1 MNTNLT
7 FNIRRSVCIVMIGL
21 VSVAQATVPPIP
33 KGIISLPPPG
43 TNFPDQILNDSRVVG
58 LDVVDQWPDVEPTE
72 GVFDWSS
79 LDSEVAQAVA
89 HGKKII
95 FAVASG
101 GVKVPDWLLAN
112 YPDIQTF
119 SFIDTNPYSPT
130 YGQPLTIPVFWDPI
144 FLAKTKALIQA
155 AGARYAANPS
165 IVVVGCSFAN
175 CLGGDWNIPNS
186 PEDIANWLAAGYTS
200 ELMVNAGE
208 TIIDATMAAFPNQN
222 VAFRIGLGS
231 PDLDPTVTYLAE
243 TIVDY
248 ATTTYGRFITV
259 KDALAAYTP
268 DPSTVLFDWL
278 TLFNQ
283 CPNVAAQMLWNVSG
297 DNTYRMNKG
306 VPGNKQT
313 ILLNAITIGTRYGTQ
328 YQEIYEADLMDS
340 TLSSVISTAKTLL
353 TTTPPLPAAPSNV
366 TATATDSSH
375 INLTWHDNANN
386 ELGYRLESK
395 IGATGT
401 YEVVTTFGQNTTS
414 GSLKSLIEGTQY
426 YFRMRAVNAGGV
438 SAYSGETSATTVLNH
453 PKSLSLQALSS
464 SKVRLTWTD
473 KSATETGFKIE
484 RSKLTNTNYTEIAT
498 VGVNATSFTDTGL
511 SPSTKYYYRVRAY
524 NGYTTSAYSSEQHVT
539 TQQ

>member
-1 MNTNLT
+1 MKNYSQREAKFLGSYHMNRTGS
-7 FNIRRSVCIVMIGL
+7 FIVWRSVCLVMIGFI
-21 VSVAQATVPPIP
+21 SVAEATVPPIP

-101 GVKVPDWLLAN
+101 GLKVPDWLLAN

-165 IVVVGCSFAN
+165 IAVVGCSFAN
-175 CLGGDWNIPNS
+175 ALSIDWNIPNS

-231 PDLDPTVTYLAE
+231 PDLDPT
-243 TIVDY
+243 
-248 ATTTYGRFITV
+248 
-259 KDALAAYTP
+259 
-268 DPSTVLFDWL
+268 
-278 TLFNQ
+278 
-283 CPNVAAQMLWNVSG
+283 
-297 DNTYRMNKG
+297 
-306 VPGNKQT
+306 
-313 ILLNAITIGTRYGTQ
+313 
-328 YQEIYEADLMDS
+328 
-340 TLSSVISTAKTLL
+340 
-353 TTTPPLPAAPSNV
+353 
-366 TATATDSSH
+366 
-375 INLTWHDNANN
+375 
-386 ELGYRLESK
+386 
-395 IGATGT
+395 
-401 YEVVTTFGQNTTS
+401 
-414 GSLKSLIEGTQY
+414 
-426 YFRMRAVNAGGV
+426 
-438 SAYSGETSATTVLNH
+438 
-453 PKSLSLQALSS
+453 
-464 SKVRLTWTD
+464 
-473 KSATETGFKIE
+473 
-484 RSKLTNTNYTEIAT
+484 
-498 VGVNATSFTDTGL
+498 
-511 SPSTKYYYRVRAY
+511 
-524 NGYTTSAYSSEQHVT
+524 
-539 TQQ
+539 